1 MSKSTVFISGEGIG
15 IGKGMA
21 EAFAEA
27 RYRVIVTDVLVDEG
41 TRVVSA
47 LTGSGADAEF
57 HEMNVTDTDQ
67 VNTVIA
73 GVEESYGPITTLVC
87 NAGIAKNNSTKRD
100 DRRSV
105 GSHNRFRPKR
115 HDAFSLYSAA

>member
-1 MSKSTVFISGEGIG
+1 MSKSKVIISGAGIG
-15 IGKGMA
+15 FGKGMA

-27 RYRVIVTDVLVDEG
+27 GYRVIVTDVLVDEG
-41 TRVVSA
+41 ARVVSA

-57 HEMNVTDTDQ
+57 HEMNVTNADQ

-73 GVEESYGPITTLVC
+73 VVEKSYGPITTLVC
-87 NAGIAKNNSTKRD
+87 NAGIAKNNSTKRN
-100 DRRSV
+100 DRRLV
-105 GSHNRFRPKR
+105 GSHNRCRPKR